1 MAETA
6 VEYIKGENYLTWY
19 SDDPKWVNRIRQIAD
34 GNAEVQIVNDD
45 GESVL
50 AHCGDISNILFI
62 SGRNVLASVP
72 PNIAARTIIAS
83 PISMLISP
91 FL

>member
-19 SDDPKWVNRIRQIAD
+19 SDDPKWVNRIRQLAAD
-34 GNAEVQIVNDD
+34 NAEVHIINDD

-50 AHCGDISNILFI
+50 AHCPVSWFKSPKPPIKRNMTDEPRQAAAERMKNIR
-62 SGRNVLASVP
+62 GGTV
-72 PNIAARTIIAS
+72 
-83 PISMLISP
+83 
-91 FL
+91 

>member
-19 SDDPKWVNRIRQIAD
+19 SDDPKWVNRIRQLAAD
-34 GNAEVQIVNDD
+34 NAEVHIINDD

-50 AHCGDISNILFI
+50 AHCPVSWFKPPKPPIKRNMTDEQRQAAAERMKNIRDSI
-62 SGRNVLASVP
+62 K
-72 PNIAARTIIAS
+72 
-83 PISMLISP
+83 
-91 FL
+91 